1 MKLEK
6 RNNNA
11 AVLGPDDA
19 FKTGQHLSS
28 LPRILYLFPPL
39 LWLSEQNMMTK
50 IKFLSKELMLTND
63 ETRNVIITMPQILG
77 LSLECNLRPKIEFF
91 LQDADTVDE
100 TSSFVD
106 SDIEADNDYN
116 EAIIGGG
123 GLTRE
128 QLKEF
133 VLYQPALLSYS
144 LENRIAPRVKIMRD
158 NDISLQFS
166 PSYVLSMTDKK
177 FEKW

>member
-1 MKLEK
+1 
-6 RNNNA
+6 
-11 AVLGPDDA
+11 
-19 FKTGQHLSS
+19 
-28 LPRILYLFPPL
+28 
-39 LWLSEQNMMTK
+39 
-50 IKFLSKELMLTND
+50 
-63 ETRNVIITMPQILG
+63 MPQILG

-106 SDIEADNDYN
+106 YYN
-116 EAIIGGG
+116 EAISGGG

-177 FEKW
+177 FEKWLDMQTSSWSISD